1 MATAIRKFKETIDFR
16 SLWFKRLRSHRYFP
30 FGVVIAALL
39 LLACVHIWQR
49 VHVIKL
55 VGEVGE
61 LRNTNRILVDNAR
74 KTQNEIATL
83 SIGTRIETYARDTLG
98 MRTIPGDRLFTLVR
112 KRDKDVPRDEL
123 ATILSSIGRVAEYLP
138 VVTETKAKA
147 VELEPIKFDAMDRKD
162 KGE

>member
-1 MATAIRKFKETIDFR
+1 
-16 SLWFKRLRSHRYFP
+16 
-30 FGVVIAALL
+30 
-39 LLACVHIWQR
+39 
-49 VHVIKL
+49 
-55 VGEVGE
+55 
-61 LRNTNRILVDNAR
+61 
-74 KTQNEIATL
+74 
-83 SIGTRIETYARDTLG
+83 
-98 MRTIPGDRLFTLVR
+98 VR